1 MLPSKAKELFN
12 KEKKVFFSD
21 VANTLI
27 ENYIVKS
34 NLVALKVLFYLSKG
48 NVKSTGKNNN
58 LYTFKI
64 DTLVM
69 SEFCG
74 VSKKTLQRNIKK
86 MTETSITIV
95 DEKNKSI
102 EYVSVVPRAKF
113 IDGTNII
120 ELGMFEDI
128 YMMCKQ
134 AVKRYTNINLTNL
147 MKLNNKH
154 SIRLL
159 AILEKI
165 SQYDKHVAKRVIYS
179 LEDLNGIFGTN
190 YSRIAEIERRI
201 LKPVQKELDTLSPKS
216 FIYQVNYEKNAKL
229 LGRPRAVSAT
239 IDLIKKEVSNP
250 KKEKN
255 KAFLEWVK
263 KIREEHV
270 NEILLYHPEVKANL
284 RVSPQ
289 GKLYWDNGTALSA
302 SKAKEFWR
310 WMYDNVDRLEID
322 VS

>member
-1 MLPSKAKELFN
+1 MLPSKAKEIFN
-12 KEKKVFFSD
+12 KEKNEFFSD

-48 NVKSTGKNNN
+48 NVKSTGKNKN

-69 SEFCG
+69 SDFCG
-74 VSKKTLQRNIKK
+74 VNKKTLQRNIKK

-95 DEKNKSI
+95 DEQNKTI

-128 YMMCKQ
+128 YLMCKK
-134 AVKRYTNINLTNL
+134 AVNRYTNINLTNL
-147 MKLNNKH
+147 MKLKNKH
-154 SIRLL
+154 SIRLI

-165 SQYDKHVAKRVIYS
+165 SQYDKHVGKRVTYTQ
-179 LEDLNGIFGTN
+179 EELNGIFGTN
-190 YSRIAEIERRI
+190 YPRISEIERKI
-201 LKPVQKELDTLSPKS
+201 LKLVQKELDTLSPKS
-216 FIYQVNYEKNAKL
+216 FIYQVNYEKKPKST
-229 LGRPRAVSAT
+229 GRPRAVSIT
-239 IDLIKKEVSNP
+239 IDLIMKESENP

-255 KAFLEWVK
+255 RAFLEWVK
-263 KIREEHV
+263 KIRENYI
-270 NEILLYHPEVKANL
+270 NEVLLYHPEVEANL
-284 RVSPQ
+284 RVSSK
-289 GKLYWDNGTALSA
+289 GLLYWDNGHELNA
-302 SKAKEFWR
+302 SKAKEFWK
-310 WMYDNVDRLEID
+310 WMFENQGELV
-322 VS
+322 VGGM